1 VSILL
6 ALLSSFCAAANLL
19 TQRVSS
25 RGEKHRSA
33 WRLALSLVRNPLWLI
48 GAAAA
53 VAAFLLQAAALHFG
67 SLSIV
72 QPVLVTELIFVLV
85 LRRIWLHQSAR
96 VAAWGSAGLVCA
108 SLGLFLAVGEPRGG
122 HDHPTTAAWLG
133 TLAAFGGATVLLV
146 VLAIGGSPARRAALY
161 ATASAFVG
169 ALEAAY
175 LKSAADTLA
184 AAGVKAMLTHW
195 PVYAVALCGI
205 VDVILVQ
212 AALHVGPLSVSQP
225 LMVVVTPLASI
236 ALSVWL
242 FEEHF
247 THDVAAITAA
257 ALSFAGIV
265 VGVVMLTRTGPRGSD
280 QPGHPVGTTPP
291 AGLPDTVAA

>member
-6 ALLSSFCAAANLL
+6 ACLSSFCAAANLL

-25 RGEKHRSA
+25 GGQKQKSV
-33 WRLALSLVRNPLWLI
+33 WRLAMTLVRHPLWLL

-85 LRRIWLHQSAR
+85 LRRVWLRQSAR
-96 VAAWGSAGLVCA
+96 PAAWGSAALVCV
-108 SLGLFLAVGEPRGG
+108 SLGVFLSVGEPRGG

-133 TLAAFGGATVLLV
+133 TFGAFGGATLVLVLL
-146 VLAIGGSPARRAALY
+146 ATGGSPSRRAGLY

-169 ALEAAY
+169 SLEAAY

-184 AAGVKAMLTHW
+184 ASGVTAMLTHW
-195 PVYAVALCGI
+195 PVYAVALSGI
-205 VDVILVQ
+205 VDVVLVQ
-212 AALHVGPLSVSQP
+212 AALHVGPLTVSQP
-225 LMVVVTPLASI
+225 LMVVVTPMASI

-247 THDVAAITAA
+247 TRDVAEIVAA

-265 VGVVMLTRTGPRGSD
+265 VGVVLLTRTGPRGD
-280 QPGHPVGTTPP
+280 QPGHPVGTTPT
-291 AGLPDTVAA
+291 AGVPDTVAA